1 MMQAP
6 VKLGLAPDLVIACFC
21 AERQVSEAALLR
33 LPCQTRAIT
42 EQRHQAMWLLH
53 NLTAATLE
61 MIGRLFD
68 RHPSSVWEG
77 ISRVSDRCAD
87 DPDYRRDLR
96 ELREAVI
103 RRATQP
109 PAVAVDARASA
120 ARVVAA
126 TSVLRDPTL
135 TDADARAAALAILSS
150 IMEAPRG

>member
-1 MMQAP
+1 MMQSA

-21 AERQVSEAALLR
+21 AERQVSEAALMR
-33 LPCQTRAIT
+33 LPAQTRPIT

-77 ISRVSDRCAD
+77 VSRVSDRCAT

-96 ELREAVI
+96 ELREAI
-103 RRATQP
+103 IQRATQT
-109 PAVAVDARASA
+109 ASLAVDTRAASA
-120 ARVVAA
+120 RVLAA

-135 TDADARAAALAILSS
+135 IDADARAAALAILSS